1 MLRWNCTMDNDTSE
15 RNILDFPAFVSAVG
29 VDQYAPHAF
38 FLSAGTSIR
47 SGVANLYARCPYVV
61 VGYRHPSRAEGQYFV
76 PTRGVYRIVQVDF
89 GEYPF
94 RNCLKSLGRARG
106 VAPRAAKKPLL
117 PSSCSAYQ
125 PNPRLERRSNHF
137 SDSFSTHSGEQGQEE
152 RLGQHRAILA
162 QREAVRITL
171 PF

>member
-76 PTRGVYRIVQVDF
+76 PTRGVYRIVQADF

-94 RNCLKSLGRARG
+94 R
-106 VAPRAAKKPLL
+106 
-117 PSSCSAYQ
+117 
-125 PNPRLERRSNHF
+125 
-137 SDSFSTHSGEQGQEE
+137 ST
-152 RLGQHRAILA
+152 LAI
-162 QREAVRITL
+162 REGKG
-171 PF
+171 